1 MTSKIAKIRCV
12 IGYAAAAVL
21 TLGVFGYTG
30 IITWFY
36 LHQDSILYPGDR
48 GDTSPAAKGLT
59 GFEQVGIETPDGEKL
74 AGWWKAPP
82 EGSGVVLYLHGQTG
96 SLGTEDYIVTR
107 SRDMAAAGLGVLALD
122 YRGYGGSTGHPSEA
136 GLITDAKAA
145 YDFIRRAAP
154 DARIAIFG
162 TSLGTAAAVA
172 LAAQVPESGLLLDS
186 PFTSALHIAQLRY
199 PWLPSAVL
207 MRDHWDSE
215 SRIAQVNAPLL
226 LVHCDADKTVPLAE
240 GAELFAHANEPK
252 TMIVLPGCGHIE
264 IWNGAAREK
273 ILQTFQEWLNEPKD
287 RSG

>member
-1 MTSKIAKIRCV
+1 MASKIKRTM
-12 IGYAAAAVL
+12 GYAAAAVL
-21 TLGVFGYTG
+21 VLAVFGYTG
-30 IITWFY
+30 VLTWFY
-36 LHQDSILYPGDR
+36 LHQDTLLYPGTP
-48 GDTSPAAKGLT
+48 GDKSPAANGLT
-59 GFEQVGIETPDGEKL
+59 DFKEVRIKTPDGETL
-74 AGWWKAPP
+74 AAWWKAPP

-96 SLGTEDYIVTR
+96 SLGTEDYISTR

-145 YDFIRRAAP
+145 YDFIRRTAP

-199 PWLPSAVL
+199 PWLPSAIL

-215 SRIAQVNAPLL
+215 ARIAQVNAPLL

-240 GAELFAHANEPK
+240 GAELFAHAHEPK

-264 IWNGAAREK
+264 IWNGAARDK
-273 ILQTFQEWLNEPKD
+273 ILQTFQEWLRETANK
-287 RSG
+287 SG

>member
-1 MTSKIAKIRCV
+1 MTFKIKRV
-12 IGYAAAAVL
+12 LGYVVAAVL
-21 TLGVFGYTG
+21 ALGTLGYAG

-36 LHQDSILYPGDR
+36 LNQDGILYPGDH
-48 GDTSPAAKGLT
+48 GDTAPAAKGLT
-59 GFEQVGIETPDGEKL
+59 GFEQVRIETPDGEKL

-82 EGSGVVLYLHGQTG
+82 EGSGVVLYLHGQLG
-96 SLGTEDYIVTR
+96 SLGTQDYIVTR
-107 SRDMAAAGLGVLALD
+107 ARDMAAANVGVLAID
-122 YRGYGGSTGHPSEA
+122 YRGYGGSTGRPGEA

-145 YDFIRRAAP
+145 YDFIRASAP

-162 TSLGTAAAVA
+162 TSLGTAVAVA

-199 PWLPSAVL
+199 PWLPSAIL

-215 SRIAQVNAPLL
+215 SRIAQANAPLL
-226 LVHCDADKTVPLAE
+226 LVHCDADRTVPLAE
-240 GAELFAHANEPK
+240 GMALFAHANEPK

-273 ILQTFQEWLNEPKD
+273 ILRTLQEWLKEPGNK
-287 RSG
+287 GG